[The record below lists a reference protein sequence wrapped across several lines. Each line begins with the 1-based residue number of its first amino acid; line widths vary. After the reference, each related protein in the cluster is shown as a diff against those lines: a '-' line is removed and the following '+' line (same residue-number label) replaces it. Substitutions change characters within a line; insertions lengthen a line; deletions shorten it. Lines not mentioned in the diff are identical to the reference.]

1 MLEYI
6 LAAFILVIVF
16 LLLLSGRENSRT
28 RGSSK
33 YNRGSSKYHG
43 VYSHDSQSPDSDVYF
58 PVLKDFSSIMPM
70 NKREER
76 KKTETYQ
83 PRR

>member
-1 MLEYI
+1 VIEYI
-6 LAAFILVIVF
+6 LAVIVLAF
-16 LLLLSGRENSRT
+16 VILLIFGSGKPRY
-28 RGSSK
+28 RGPRSSK
-33 YNRGSSKYHG
+33 DHPSDYHG
-43 VYSHDSQSPDSDVYF
+43 VYSHDSKSPDSDVYF

-83 PRR
+83 NRR

>member
-1 MLEYI
+1 MIEYI
-6 LAAFILVIVF
+6 LAAFALVVVILLVI
-16 LLLLSGRENSRT
+16 NSK
-28 RGSSK
+28 SSP
-33 YNRGSSKYHG
+33 NRRPRIPKDHSHEYHG
-43 VYSHDSQSPDSDVYF
+43 VYSHDSKSPDSDVYF

-83 PRR
+83 PRK

>member
-1 MLEYI
+1 MIEYV
-6 LAAFILVIVF
+6 LAVIVLAVV
-16 LLLLSGRENSRT
+16 LLLIFGSGKPRN
-28 RGSSK
+28 GSPRI
-33 YNRGSSKYHG
+33 NGHSSDYHG
-43 VYSHDSQSPDSDVYF
+43 VYSHDSQSPDADVYF

-83 PRR
+83 NRR